1 MKQIYFLFGF
11 HFLFASLTANAQSV
25 VTGTVL
31 DGDTKDVLPGVS
43 VVIKGTSTGDY
54 TNSDGKFSIKANN
67 LPVTIVLSFLGFETT
82 EIEVTSAEEL
92 KIELKAAPMMI
103 QEVVVSASRTAQ
115 RKIESPV
122 TIERIGTKDIA
133 NSAQVN
139 YYDMIQ
145 GLKGVDVTVSS
156 IGFTSVTT
164 RGFNTSGNTNFLQMV
179 DGMDNQAPGL
189 NFPLGNVIGLTQLDV
204 DNIEL
209 LSGAS
214 SALYGSRGL
223 NGAMV
228 MTGKDPFQYQGLS
241 ALFNQ
246 GVNHVKSGSAY
257 DPVGTSPYSDITL
270 RYAKRIGDRAAFK
283 VNFQYTKANDW
294 VATDT
299 TNKNGPGTRF
309 TDPNYNGINRY
320 GGATSA
326 NISEVMYVML
336 PWLEANAPELVPVA
350 EDQMQKENN
359 VSRTG
364 YDEYGYLNN
373 DIKLIKASGEFR
385 YKITPNIQAIVS
397 GAYGTGSVVY
407 TNDTRYQLQDFKVGQ
422 YRAELAAKNWFVRLY
437 TTQENSGNTLVAG
450 PTAQLINEAWKPSIN
465 METGEGWYPEYTVA
479 YLTAIAMGADEQ
491 TAHLGARAIADT
503 GRPELGSAEFKELQK
518 TISKTPITQGGTLFL
533 DRSKLYN
540 AAAQYNFSDLIKWAE
555 IIVGANY
562 RLYDLNSKGTL
573 FPDEDGPIK
582 VHEYSGYAQLIKRLF
597 EEKLAL
603 TGSLRIDKNTLFGA
617 AKPTSRVSA
626 VLEVAPQNYLRFSYQ
641 NAYSFP
647 SNIQSLQNTMTGYRS
662 FASGGS
668 DYLLNG
674 TYEFDKYVPYT
685 KASVEAYQDSNNP
698 ADLERYYVKDIK
710 PQSAN
715 SLEVGYA
722 AAFNN
727 RILIDVLGYYARW
740 ENFIGYTDVANTPGT
755 TDPTAFLNRDT
766 YTNYNIAYNGAES
779 VNTYG
784 YAASIG
790 FDLSKN
796 FMAKIN
802 YYSDHLKDNNQE
814 EDHATRFN
822 TPSYHVN
829 MEFGNTGFGAK
840 KQFLFN
846 TAMRYKPSYDYDVAG
861 GLGKGTV
868 PSSTVIDAQFGYKL
882 LSAHSVIKIGGTNI
896 TNKYYSTGTANPMIG
911 GMYYISI
918 GYNVF

>member
-1 MKQIYFLFGF
+1 MKLTYYLFGI
-11 HFLFASLTANAQSV
+11 LFFFTSVVANAQTV

-31 DGDTKDVLPGVS
+31 DGDTKDALPGVS
-43 VVIKGTSTGDY
+43 VVIKGSNVGDY
-54 TNSDGKFSIKANN
+54 TNSDGKFSIKTNT

-82 EIEVTSAEEL
+82 EIEVTAAQDF
-92 KIELKAAPMMI
+92 KIELIAAPAMI
-103 QEVVVSASRTAQ
+103 QEVVISASRTAQ

-122 TIERIGTKDIA
+122 TIERIGSKEIA
-133 NSAQVN
+133 NSPQVN

-228 MTGKDPFQYQGLS
+228 MTSKDPFQYQGLS
-241 ALFNQ
+241 MLLNQ
-246 GVNHVKSGSAY
+246 GVNHVNSSSAN
-257 DPVGTSPYSDITL
+257 DPVGPSPYSDITL
-270 RYAKRIGDRAAFK
+270 RYAKRIGERAAFK

-294 VATDT
+294 VANDS
-299 TNKNGPGTRF
+299 TNKNGPGTRY
-309 TDPNYNGINRY
+309 TDPNYNGVNRY
-320 GGATSA
+320 GGATSV
-326 NISEVMYVML
+326 NINDFLGFML
-336 PWLEANAPELVPVA
+336 MQDPSLQPIIEPLLA
-350 EDQMQKENN
+350 EDNY

-373 DIKLIKASGEFR
+373 DIKLIKTSAEFR
-385 YKITPNIQAIVS
+385 YKITPDLQAIVS

-422 YRAELAAKNWFVRLY
+422 YRAELSAKNWFFRFY

-450 PTAQLINEAWKPSIN
+450 PTAQLINEAWKPSFN
-465 METGEGWYPEYTVA
+465 PATFDGWYPQYTGALVQA
-479 YLTAIAMGADEQ
+479 LAMGADINS
-491 TAHLGARAIADT
+491 AHLAARGYADI
-503 GRPELGSAEFKELQK
+503 GRPAVGSAYFNHLQDS
-518 TISKTPITQGGTLFL
+518 ISQKPITEGGTLFL
-533 DRSKLYN
+533 DRSSLYN
-540 AAAQYNFSDLIKWAE
+540 VAAQYNFSDVIKWAE
-555 IIVGANY
+555 IIVGANF
-562 RLYDLNSKGTL
+562 RLYNLDSKGTL

-582 VHEYSGYAQLIKRLF
+582 VKEYSGYAQIIKRLF

-603 TGSLRIDKNTLFGA
+603 TGSIRIDKNTLFGA
-617 AKPTSRVSA
+617 AKPTSRLSA

-647 SNIQSLQNTMTGYRS
+647 SNIQSLQNTMNGYRS
-662 FASGGS
+662 YSAGGS
-668 DYLLNG
+668 TYLLNDV
-674 TYEFDKYVPYT
+674 YEFDTYVPYT
-685 KASVEAYQDSNNP
+685 LASVEAYQESNDP
-698 ADLERYYVKDIK
+698 ADLQRYYVNDIK

-715 SLEVGYA
+715 SIEVGYA
-722 AAFNN
+722 AVFNN
-727 RILIDVLGYYARW
+727 KIIVDVLGYYATW
-740 ENFIGYTDVANTPGT
+740 ENFIGYTDVANTPGS
-755 TDPTAFLNRDT
+755 TDPESFLNRDT
-766 YTNYNIAYNGAES
+766 YTVYNIAYNGAER

-784 YAASIG
+784 YAASVG

-796 FMAKIN
+796 FLAKIN
-802 YYSDHLKDNNQE
+802 YYSDHMKDKNQE
-814 EDHATRFN
+814 ESHSTRFN
-822 TPSYHVN
+822 TPAYHMNV
-829 MEFGNTGFGAK
+829 EFGNSGFGGK

-868 PSSTVIDAQFGYKL
+868 PSSTVIDALIGYKIL
-882 LSAHSVIKIGGTNI
+882 KAHSTIKLGATNI

-911 GMYYISI
+911 GMYYISV

>member
-1 MKQIYFLFGF
+1 MKLTYYLFGI
-11 HFLFASLTANAQSV
+11 LFFFSSVVANAQTV

-31 DGDTKDVLPGVS
+31 DGDTKDALPGVS
-43 VVIKGTSTGDY
+43 VVVKGSNVGDY
-54 TNSDGKFSIKANN
+54 TNSDGKFSIKVNT

-82 EIEVTSAEEL
+82 EIEVTAAQDF
-92 KIELKAAPMMI
+92 KIELIAAPAMI
-103 QEVVVSASRTAQ
+103 QEVVISASRTAQ

-122 TIERIGTKDIA
+122 TIERIGSKEIA
-133 NSAQVN
+133 NSPQVN

-228 MTGKDPFQYQGLS
+228 MTSKDPFQYQGLS
-241 ALFNQ
+241 MLLNQ
-246 GVNHVKSGSAY
+246 GVNHVKSDAY
-257 DPVGTSPYSDITL
+257 DPVGTSPYTDVTL
-270 RYAKRIGDRAAFK
+270 RYAKRIGEKAAFK

-299 TNKNGPGTRF
+299 TNTRGPGDRYS
-309 TDPNYNGINRY
+309 DPNYNGVNRY
-320 GGATSA
+320 GGATSV
-326 NISEVMYVML
+326 NINDFLGFML
-336 PWLEANAPELVPVA
+336 MQDPSLQPIIEPLLA
-350 EDQMQKENN
+350 EDNY

-364 YDEYGYLNN
+364 YDEYDYLNN
-373 DIKLIKASGEFR
+373 DIKLIKTSAELR
-385 YKITPNIQAIVS
+385 YKITPNIQAVVS

-422 YRAELAAKNWFVRLY
+422 YRAELSAKNWFFRFY

-450 PTAQLINEAWKPSIN
+450 PTAQLINEAWKPSFN
-465 METGEGWYPEYTVA
+465 PATFDGWYPQYTGALVQA
-479 YLTAIAMGADEQ
+479 LAMGADINS
-491 TAHLGARAIADT
+491 AHLAARGYADI
-503 GRPELGSAEFKELQK
+503 GRPAAGSAYFNHLQDS
-518 TISKTPITQGGTLFL
+518 ISQKPITEGGTLFL
-533 DRSKLYN
+533 DRSSLYN
-540 AAAQYNFSDLIKWAE
+540 VAAQYNFSDVIKWAE

-562 RLYDLNSKGTL
+562 RLYNLNSKGTL

-582 VHEYSGYAQLIKRLF
+582 VKEYSGYAQIIKRLF

-603 TGSLRIDKNTLFGA
+603 TGSLRIDQNTLFGA
-617 AKPTSRVSA
+617 AKPTSRLSA

-647 SNIQSLQNTMTGYRS
+647 SNIQSLQNTQNGYRS
-662 FASGGS
+662 YSSGGS
-668 DYLLNG
+668 TYLLNDV
-674 TYEFDKYVPYT
+674 YDFDTYVPYT
-685 KASVEAYQDSNNP
+685 LASVETFRNSHDP
-698 ADLERYYVKDIK
+698 ADLERYYVNDIK

-715 SLEVGYA
+715 SFELGYA
-722 AAFNN
+722 AVFNN
-727 RILIDVLGYYARW
+727 MVIVDVLGYYATW
-740 ENFIGYTDVANTPGT
+740 ENFIAYTDVANTPGT
-755 TDPTAFLNRDT
+755 TDLDAFHDDNA
-766 YTNYNIAYNGAES
+766 YTKYNIAYNSAER

-796 FMAKIN
+796 FLAKIN
-802 YYSDHLKDNNQE
+802 YYSDHMKDKNQE
-814 EDHATRFN
+814 ESHSTRFN

-829 MEFGNTGFGAK
+829 LEFGNSGFGSK

-846 TAMRYKPSYDYDVAG
+846 TAMRYKPGYEYDVAG
-861 GLGKGTV
+861 GLAKGTV
-868 PSSTVIDAQFGYKL
+868 PASTVIDALIGYKIL
-882 LSAHSVIKIGGTNI
+882 KAHSTVKLGATNI

-911 GMYYISI
+911 GMYYVSV